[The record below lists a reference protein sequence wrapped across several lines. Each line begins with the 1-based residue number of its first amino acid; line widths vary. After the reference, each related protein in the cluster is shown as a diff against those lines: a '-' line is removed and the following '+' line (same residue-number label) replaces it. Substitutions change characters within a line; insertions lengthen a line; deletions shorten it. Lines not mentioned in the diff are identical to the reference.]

1 MVHFVWLL
9 LRNPVGIAH
18 MWVIFYWRKLT
29 RSWQR
34 SSGICF
40 VCRTLVTRIF
50 FIKLNPTIGLN
61 VGVGTNGTAR
71 NRPQLSC
78 YFLDHWDIWGVGVRA
93 VVSRRSQHSYYLP
106 RDSWPSSV
114 SLKYIILH
122 QLPNPPPARNP
133 NYQGS
138 RCLTLTSGQPMY
150 PNVGAKT
157 LAATH
162 TVRLQDPNPGPHSLQ
177 YTSYH
182 YATTYLVRR
191 F

>member
-1 MVHFVWLL
+1 MAKKFRNRFRLPYPSYKDLLHQIKSDNRFERWRGHKWNGKKSSSVELL
-9 LRNPVGIAH
+9 LLGSLRYLGRGSQGSRVKKKPA
-18 MWVIFYWRKLT
+18 
-29 RSWQR
+29 
-34 SSGICF
+34 
-40 VCRTLVTRIF
+40 
-50 FIKLNPTIGLN
+50 
-61 VGVGTNGTAR
+61 
-71 NRPQLSC
+71 
-78 YFLDHWDIWGVGVRA
+78 FLLFAKGFLA
-93 VVSRRSQHSYYLP
+93 VVRIAKRYYFTP
-106 RDSWPSSV
+106 TT
-114 SLKYIILH
+114 
-122 QLPNPPPARNP
+122 QPPPARNP

-162 TVRLQDPNPGPHSLQ
+162 TMRLQDPNPGPRSLQ

>member
-1 MVHFVWLL
+1 MAKKFRNMFRLPYPSYKDLLHQIKSDNRFERWRGHKWNGKKSSPVELL
-9 LRNPVGIAH
+9 LLGSLGYLGRG
-18 MWVIFYWRKLT
+18 
-29 RSWQR
+29 SQ
-34 SSGICF
+34 G
-40 VCRTLVTRIF
+40 
-50 FIKLNPTIGLN
+50 
-61 VGVGTNGTAR
+61 
-71 NRPQLSC
+71 
-78 YFLDHWDIWGVGVRA
+78 
-93 VVSRRSQHSYYLP
+93 SRVKKSQHSYYLP